1 MKFGIGQA
9 PLRKEDHR
17 LLTGGGCYIDDIRVP
32 GEAFAY
38 MLRSPHAH
46 AAITSIDTRAARAAP
61 GVVTVLTGADADQ
74 DNVARVPCLA
84 HVTPDLVDPVR
95 RVLATDRVRYV
106 GDMVAAVI
114 GESPTLAQDAAELI
128 EVGYDVLPAVTDIA
142 AATAVGAPQ
151 IWPEA
156 PGNRSFVWRDGDEA
170 KTDAAFARASQTA
183 KIEIVNN
190 RIVPNSMEPR
200 GAIAQYD
207 EADGSFTLY
216 VTSQGPHLLKDA
228 LLSVVFPGH
237 PPEKLRV
244 VSRDIGG
251 GFGMKA
257 FLYPE
262 YILALWAA
270 RRIGRPI
277 RWIEDRGEA
286 FLADVHG
293 RDNLTRAE
301 VAMEK
306 DGKFIAIRVR
316 TLANMGAYLSMFG
329 PYIPTVAGQGMH
341 VGVYDFEAASV
352 EVEGIFTN
360 TTPIDAYRGAG
371 RPEAAYM
378 VERLVNEAARVMRLS
393 PAEIRLRNFIAP
405 SKLPFKNA
413 LGHTYDSGNFPTLLK
428 RALEKAGAE
437 SAGARKQQAL
447 ARGKLRGLGIS
458 YYVEC
463 CGGAPGVPATMR
475 FEPDGTVSVLV
486 GTLSNGQGHETAY
499 SQIAAERLGVPFDS
513 IRVVQGDTA
522 LLKTGS
528 FTGGSRSV
536 PVGGVAARMACD
548 EAISKGKAFAAEL
561 LEAAEADIGFVEGRY
576 VITGTDRGVG
586 ILDVARRVQERT
598 GAPLSGAADFLPAAP
613 TYPNGCHAC
622 ELEVDRATGSVS
634 IVRYTVVDD
643 FGEVVNPLLL
653 AGQVHGGIA
662 QGIGQALLEEV
673 RFDDSGQILSASF
686 MDYAMPRADNL
697 PNYDFSWEVVP
708 CKTNPLGI
716 KGCGEA
722 GTIGAPPAV
731 INALLDALAPL
742 GITDLQMPATPRRI
756 WEVMRAATA

>member
-1 MKFGIGQA
+1 MKFGIGQTV
-9 PLRKEDHR
+9 LRKEDHR
-17 LLTGGGCYIDDIRVP
+17 LLTGGGRYIDDIRFP
-32 GEAFAY
+32 GEAVAY
-38 MLRSPHAH
+38 VLRSPHAH
-46 AAITSIDTRAARAAP
+46 AAITGVETKAARAAP
-61 GVVTVLTGADADQ
+61 GVIAVLTGADAARDKL
-74 DNVARVPCLA
+74 ARVPCVA
-84 HVTPDLVDPVR
+84 HVTPDMVDPVR
-95 RVLATDRVRYV
+95 PVLATDRVRHV
-106 GDMVAAVI
+106 GDPVAAVI
-114 GESPTLAQDAAELI
+114 AENLAAARDAAELI
-128 EVGYDVLPAVTDIA
+128 EVGYEVLPAVTDVA
-142 AATAVGAPQ
+142 AATAAGAPQ

-156 PGNRSFVWRDGDEA
+156 AGNRSFVWRDGDRA
-170 KTDAAFARASQTA
+170 KTDAVFARAPHTA
-183 KIEIVNN
+183 KVEIVNN

-207 EADGSFTLY
+207 PAEDSFTLY

-228 LLSVVFPGH
+228 LVSAVFPGH
-237 PPEKLRV
+237 PPEKFRV
-244 VSRDIGG
+244 VSPDIGG

-270 RRIGRPI
+270 RRLSRPV

-286 FLADVHG
+286 FLADIHG

-301 VAMEK
+301 VAM
-306 DGKFIAIRVR
+306 DGNGKFLAIRVH

-329 PYIPTVAGQGMH
+329 PYIPTLAGQGMH

-378 VERLVNEAARVMRLS
+378 VERLVNEAARVMRLP

-405 SKLPFKNA
+405 AKLPFKNA

-428 RALEKAGAE
+428 RALDKAGAE
-437 SAGARKQQAL
+437 GAARRKQEAL
-447 ARGKLRGLGIS
+447 ARGMLQGFGIS

-463 CGGAPGVPATMR
+463 CGGAPGVPAMTR

-499 SQIAAERLGVPFDS
+499 SQIAAERLGVPFES
-513 IRVVQGDTA
+513 IRVIQGDTA

-548 EAISKGKAFAAEL
+548 EAITKGKAFAAEL

-576 VITGTDRGVG
+576 VITGTDRAVG
-586 ILDVARRVQERT
+586 ILDVARRAQQRT
-598 GAPLSGAADFLPAAP
+598 GAALSGAADFLPAAP
-613 TYPNGCHAC
+613 TYPNGCHVC
-622 ELEVDRATGSVS
+622 ELEVDRETGSVA
-634 IVRYTVVDD
+634 ITGYTVVDD

-653 AGQVHGGIA
+653 AGQVHGGIG

-731 INALLDALAPL
+731 INALLDALGPL

-756 WEVMRAATA
+756 WEAMQAAAA

>member
-9 PLRKEDHR
+9 ALRKEDHR
-17 LLTGGGCYIDDIRVP
+17 LLTGGGCYLDDIKLP
-32 GEAFAY
+32 HQAFAY
-38 MLRSPHAH
+38 ILRAPHAH
-46 AAITSIDTRAARAAP
+46 AAITGISAQAARDTP
-61 GVVTVLTGADADQ
+61 GVVAVLTGADAEQ
-74 DNVARVPCLA
+74 NKVPRVPCVA
-84 HVTPDLVDPVR
+84 HVTPDLVDPIH

-106 GDMVAAVI
+106 GDMVAVVI
-114 GESPTLAQDAAELI
+114 ADSLAAARDAAELI
-128 EVGYDVLPAVTDIA
+128 EVHYEALPAVTDLA
-142 AATAVGAPQ
+142 AATAAGAPQ

-170 KTDAAFARASQTA
+170 KTDAAFARAARVA
-183 KIEIVNN
+183 KVELVNN

-200 GAIAQYD
+200 GAIAHYD
-207 EADGSFTLY
+207 KTDDSFTLY
-216 VTSQGPHLLKDA
+216 VSSQGPHLIKDTI
-228 LLSVVFPGH
+228 LSAILPGH
-237 PPEKLRV
+237 PAEKLRV
-244 VSRDIGG
+244 VSRDVGG

-262 YILALWAA
+262 YVMALWAA
-270 RRIGRPI
+270 RRIGRPV

-286 FLADVHG
+286 FLASIHG

-301 VAMEK
+301 IAMDN
-306 DGKFIAIRVR
+306 DGKFLAIRVR

-329 PYIPTVAGQGMH
+329 PYIPTIAGQGMH

-378 VERLVNEAARVMRLS
+378 VERLVNEAARVMRMT

-405 SKLPFKNA
+405 SRLPFKNA

-428 RALEKAGAE
+428 RALDESDAEGATK
-437 SAGARKQQAL
+437 RKQEAL
-447 ARGKLRGLGIS
+447 TRGKLRGLGIS

-463 CGGAPGVPATMR
+463 CGGAPGVPAIAR
-475 FEPDGTVSVLV
+475 FEPDGTVSVIV

-499 SQIAAERLGVPFDS
+499 SQIASERLGVPFES
-513 IRVVQGDTA
+513 VRVVQGDTA
-522 LLKTGS
+522 LLKSGS

-548 EAISKGKAFAAEL
+548 EAIAKGKGFAAEL
-561 LEAAEADIGFVEGRY
+561 LEVAEADIGFAEGRF
-576 VITGTDRGVG
+576 VITGTDRAVG
-586 ILDVARRVQERT
+586 IFDVARRALERT
-598 GAPLSGAADFLPAAP
+598 GTPLSGAADFLPGAP
-613 TYPNGCHAC
+613 TYPNGCHVC
-622 ELEVDRATGSVS
+622 ELEVDRETGAVS

-643 FGEVVNPLLL
+643 FGEVVNPMLL
-653 AGQVHGGIA
+653 AGQVHGGIG

-673 RFDDSGQILSASF
+673 RFDESGQILSASF

-697 PNYDFSWEVVP
+697 PSYDFSWEVVP

-731 INALLDALAPL
+731 MNALLDALAPL
-742 GITDLQMPATPRRI
+742 GITELQMPATSRRI
-756 WEVMRAATA
+756 WEAMQSAA

>member
-1 MKFGIGQA
+1 MKFGIGQTV
-9 PLRKEDHR
+9 LRKEDHR
-17 LLTGGGCYIDDIRVP
+17 LLTGGGRYIDDIRLP
-32 GEAFAY
+32 GEAVAY
-38 MLRSPHAH
+38 VLRSPHAH
-46 AAITSIDTRAARAAP
+46 AAITGVETKAARAVP
-61 GVVTVLTGADADQ
+61 GVIAVLTGADAERDKL
-74 DNVARVPCLA
+74 ARVPCVA
-84 HVTPDLVDPVR
+84 QISPDMIDPVR
-95 RVLATDRVRYV
+95 RVLATDRVRHV
-106 GDMVAAVI
+106 GDPVAVVIAENLVAAR
-114 GESPTLAQDAAELI
+114 DAAELI
-128 EVGYDVLPAVTDIA
+128 EVGYEVLPAVTDVA
-142 AATAVGAPQ
+142 AATAAGAPQ
-151 IWPEA
+151 IWAEA
-156 PGNRSFVWRDGDEA
+156 AGNRSFVWRDGDRA
-170 KTDAAFARASQTA
+170 KTDAVFARASHTA
-183 KIEIVNN
+183 KVEIVNN
-190 RIVPNSMEPR
+190 RLVPNSMEPR

-207 EADGSFTLY
+207 RAEDSFTLH

-228 LLSVVFPGH
+228 LVSAVFPGH
-237 PPEKLRV
+237 PPEKFRV
-244 VSRDIGG
+244 VSPDIGG

-286 FLADVHG
+286 FLADIHG

-301 VAMEK
+301 VAM
-306 DGKFIAIRVR
+306 DGNGKFLAIRVH

-329 PYIPTVAGQGMH
+329 PYIPTLAGQGMH
-341 VGVYDFEAASV
+341 VGVYDVEAASV
-352 EVEGIFTN
+352 EVAGVFTN

-393 PAEIRLRNFIAP
+393 PTEIRLRNFIAP
-405 SKLPFKNA
+405 AKLPFKNA

-428 RALEKAGAE
+428 RALDKAGAD
-437 SAGARKQQAL
+437 GAAKRKQEAL
-447 ARGKLRGLGIS
+447 ARGMLRGFGIS
-458 YYVEC
+458 YYVEV
-463 CGGAPGVPATMR
+463 CGGAPGVPAMTR

-499 SQIAAERLGVPFDS
+499 SQIAAERLGVPFES
-513 IRVVQGDTA
+513 IRVIQGDTA

-576 VITGTDRGVG
+576 VITGTDRAVG
-586 ILDVARRVQERT
+586 ILEVARRAQERT
-598 GAPLSGAADFLPAAP
+598 GAALSGAADFLPAAP
-613 TYPNGCHAC
+613 TYPNGCHVC
-622 ELEVDRATGSVS
+622 ELEVDRETGSVA
-634 IVRYTVVDD
+634 ITGYTVVDD

-653 AGQVHGGIA
+653 AGQVHGGIG

-697 PNYDFSWEVVP
+697 PSYDFSWEVVP

-756 WEVMRAATA
+756 WEAMQAAAA

>member
-1 MKFGIGQA
+1 MKFGIGQTV
-9 PLRKEDHR
+9 LRKEDHR
-17 LLTGGGCYIDDIRVP
+17 LLTGGGRYIDDIRLP
-32 GEAFAY
+32 GEAVAY
-38 MLRSPHAH
+38 ILRSPHAH
-46 AAITSIDTRAARAAP
+46 AAITGVETGAARAVK
-61 GVVTVLTGADADQ
+61 GVIAVLTGADAEQ
-74 DNVARVPCLA
+74 DKLSRVPCVA
-84 HVTPDLVDPVR
+84 HVTPDMVDPVR
-95 RVLATDRVRYV
+95 PVLATDRVRHV
-106 GDMVAAVI
+106 GDPVAAVI
-114 GESPTLAQDAAELI
+114 AESLAAARDAAELI
-128 EVGYDVLPAVTDIA
+128 EVGYEVLPAVTDVA
-142 AATAVGAPQ
+142 AATAAGAPQ
-151 IWPEA
+151 IWPQA
-156 PGNRSFVWRDGDEA
+156 HGNRSFVWRDGDRA
-170 KTDAAFARASQTA
+170 KTDAVFARASHTA
-183 KIEIVNN
+183 KVEIVNN
-190 RIVPNSMEPR
+190 RLVPNSMEPR

-207 EADGSFTLY
+207 KADGSFTLH

-228 LLSVVFPGH
+228 LVSAVFPGH
-237 PPEKLRV
+237 PPEKFRV
-244 VSRDIGG
+244 VSPDIGG

-270 RRIGRPI
+270 RRLGRPI

-286 FLADVHG
+286 FLADIHG

-301 VAMEK
+301 IAM
-306 DGKFIAIRVR
+306 DGNGKFLAIRVH

-329 PYIPTVAGQGMH
+329 PYIPTLAGQGMH
-341 VGVYDFEAASV
+341 VGVYDFAAASV

-378 VERLVNEAARVMRLS
+378 VERLVNEAARVMRLP

-405 SKLPFKNA
+405 AKLPFKNA

-437 SAGARKQQAL
+437 GAAKRKQEAL
-447 ARGKLRGLGIS
+447 ARGKLRGFGIS

-463 CGGAPGVPATMR
+463 CGGAPGVPAMTR

-499 SQIAAERLGVPFDS
+499 SQIAAERLGVPFES
-513 IRVVQGDTA
+513 IRVIQGDTA

-548 EAISKGKAFAAEL
+548 EAIAKGKASAAEL

-576 VITGTDRGVG
+576 VITGTDRSVG
-586 ILDVARRVQERT
+586 ILDVARRVEART
-598 GAPLSGAADFLPAAP
+598 GAALSGAADFLPAAP
-613 TYPNGCHAC
+613 TYPNGCHVC
-622 ELEVDRATGSVS
+622 ELEVDRETGAVA
-634 IVRYTVVDD
+634 ITGYTVVDD

-697 PNYDFSWEVVP
+697 PSYDFSWEVVP

-731 INALLDALAPL
+731 INALLDAMAPL
-742 GITDLQMPATPRRI
+742 GVTDLQMPATPRRI
-756 WEVMRAATA
+756 WEAMHARAA

>member
-9 PLRKEDHR
+9 ALRKEDHR
-17 LLTGGGCYIDDIRVP
+17 LLTGGGCYIDDIRLP
-32 GEAFAY
+32 GEAFVY

-46 AAITSIDTRAARAAP
+46 AAITSIDTTAARAAP
-61 GVVTVLTGADADQ
+61 GVIAVLTGVDAER

-95 RVLATDRVRYV
+95 RVLATDRVRHV

-114 GESPTLAQDAAELI
+114 AESLAAARDAAELI
-128 EVGYDVLPAVTDIA
+128 EVGYEVRPAVTDVA
-142 AATAVGAPQ
+142 AATAAGAPQ

-156 PGNRSFVWRDGDEA
+156 PGNRSFVWRDGDRA
-170 KTDAAFARASQTA
+170 KTDAAFARASHIA
-183 KIEIVNN
+183 KVEIVNN
-190 RIVPNSMEPR
+190 RIIPNSMEPR

-207 EADGSFTLY
+207 RADGSFTLY

-228 LLSVVFPGH
+228 LVSAVFPGH

-270 RRIGRPI
+270 RRIGRPV

-301 VAMEK
+301 LAMDK
-306 DGKFIAIRVR
+306 NGKFLAIRVR

-428 RALEKAGAE
+428 RALDKAGGEGA
-437 SAGARKQQAL
+437 SARKREAL
-447 ARGKLRGLGIS
+447 ARGKLRGFGIS

-463 CGGAPGVPATMR
+463 CGGAPGVPAMAR
-475 FEPDGTVSVLV
+475 FDPDGTVSVLV

-499 SQIAAERLGVPFDS
+499 SQIAAERLGVPFET
-513 IRVVQGDTA
+513 IRVLQGDTA

-561 LEAAEADIGFVEGRY
+561 LEAAEADIDFAEGRY
-576 VITGTDRGVG
+576 VITGTDRSTG
-586 ILDVARRVQERT
+586 IFDVARRAQERT
-598 GAPLSGAADFLPAAP
+598 GEPLSGAADFLPAAP
-613 TYPNGCHAC
+613 TYPNGCHVC
-622 ELEVDRATGSVS
+622 ELEVDRETGSVS

-653 AGQVHGGIA
+653 AGQVHGGIG

-722 GTIGAPPAV
+722 GTIGSPPAV
-731 INALLDALAPL
+731 INAVLDALAPL
-742 GITDLQMPATPRRI
+742 GITDLQMPATPRRV
-756 WEVMRAATA
+756 WEALQAAAA